1 MLLFELSGDDR
12 LAIPVNQ
19 VARLE
24 NISRTK
30 IQSSGTESVIPYGDG
45 IIKLVWLADYI
56 DGSLHTKKNE
66 SLSIIVHY
74 AGGSPIGLVVSQIH
88 DIIYVPDQLNLI
100 SPPQQGLLGCA
111 IIDDRVINVIDVDG
125 ILFAHNNRHVDHAS
139 PLSQGL
145 IVEEPL

>member
-1 MLLFELSGDDR
+1 
-12 LAIPVNQ
+12 
-19 VARLE
+19 
-24 NISRTK
+24 
-30 IQSSGTESVIPYGDG
+30 
-45 IIKLVWLADYI
+45 
-56 DGSLHTKKNE
+56 
-66 SLSIIVHY
+66 
-74 AGGSPIGLVVSQIH
+74 LVVSQIH